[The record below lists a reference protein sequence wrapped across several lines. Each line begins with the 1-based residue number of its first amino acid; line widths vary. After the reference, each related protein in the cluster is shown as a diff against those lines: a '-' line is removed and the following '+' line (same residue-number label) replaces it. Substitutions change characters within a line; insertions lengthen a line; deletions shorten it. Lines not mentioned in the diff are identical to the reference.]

1 MRIEGHFT
9 ASEIRSAVALGA
21 TTDKLPYKKIRINFP
36 NQAAYDRW
44 FTAQQKT
51 QAWGTLLL
59 LAPKPGQTSGV

>member
-9 ASEIRSAVALGA
+9 ADEIRSAVALGA
-21 TTDKLPYKKIRINFP
+21 TTDKLPYKKISIKFP
-36 NQAAYDRW
+36 SQAAYERW

-59 LAPKPGQTSGV
+59 LTPKPGPVSEV